1 MAEAK
6 TKKTPAKA
14 APAKTAAAPTE
25 KTKLHRRSMVGLVLS
40 DKMNKTRVVRIER
53 QVKVGMYGKYVTKSS
68 KFKAHDEEN
77 RSKTGDL
84 VTIIESRPL
93 SREKRWAVQKIL
105 RTASGEVL
113 VKG

>member
-6 TKKTPAKA
+6 AKKV
-14 APAKTAAAPTE
+14 AKTAAPKAAATATE
-25 KTKLHRRSMVGLVLS
+25 AKTKLHRRSMTGIVVS
-40 DKMNKTRVVRIER
+40 DKMMKTRVVRIER
-53 QVKVGMYGKYVTKSS
+53 QVREEKYGKFITKKTNF
-68 KFKAHDEEN
+68 KFHDEDN

-84 VTIIESRPL
+84 VSIIESRPL
-93 SREKRWAVQKIL
+93 SRDKRWALQKVL